1 MRNSNGDEVV
11 DGLNFRFIREMLTEE
26 RDPNDD
32 KIWRCLFVDIVDSI
46 LSTAGALDYQ
56 RDMRNLVTAS
66 KPGSLVYIIQLALTP
81 ISLHPDH
88 CNSKVSHFDISQAQA
103 YATIKQQPIFVGK
116 VKQDIN
122 VRWLLHIV
130 NFFKYHFKSGG
141 SEGIIADDYSS
152 LERDQY
158 PQPWVGLI
166 KAGTQPLGRFW
177 KGAHSK

>member
-1 MRNSNGDEVV
+1 
-11 DGLNFRFIREMLTEE
+11 MLTEE
-26 RDPNDD
+26 RDLTDG
-32 KIWRCLFVDIVDSI
+32 KIWCSHFVDIVDSI

-56 RDMRNLVTAS
+56 KDLRNLVTAS

-81 ISLHPDH
+81 FSLHPDH

-103 YATIKQQPIFVGK
+103 YATTKQQPIFVGK

-122 VRWLLHIV
+122 VRWLLHTV
-130 NFFKYHFKSGG
+130 NFFKYHFKSNGGG
-141 SEGIIADDYSS
+141 SEGIIADDYST

-158 PQPWVGLI
+158 PQPWVGSI